1 MSRLNVDEFGQS
13 TAGDQKPVT
22 PVDLMPLDGAW
33 NQEAEDEDEKPHML
47 GEDESTWTP
56 DYIMKQEEEQ
66 KKKEYGSGGALG
78 DFDVGSYMLEC
89 YPTSNKMGAAT
100 DSLPPAWITGDE
112 EEPACEK
119 DMGTWVSAV
128 YCEEQMGRLNVDE
141 FGQST
146 AGDQKPVTPVD
157 LMPLDGAWNQE
168 EENEAEKPHMLGEDK
183 STWTPDYIMKQ
194 EEEQKK
200 KDKAAGQKML
210 GEDES
215 TWTPDYIMEQE
226 EQKEPAT
233 NTLVMK
239 DIARPT
245 NQSSSHSAAGLI
257 AGCVVGAAVAAAIV
271 AYRSKRATRSSAL
284 AEFDYSTL

>member
-1 MSRLNVDEFGQS
+1 MG
-13 TAGDQKPVT
+13 
-22 PVDLMPLDGAW
+22 
-33 NQEAEDEDEKPHML
+33 
-47 GEDESTWTP
+47 
-56 DYIMKQEEEQ
+56 

-78 DFDVGSYMLEC
+78 DFDVGSYMLEG

-168 EENEAEKPHMLGEDK
+168 AEDEDEKPHMLGEDK
-183 STWTPDYIMKQ
+183 STWPPDYIR
-194 EEEQKK
+194 
-200 KDKAAGQKML
+200 
-210 GEDES
+210 
-215 TWTPDYIMEQE
+215 EQE

-257 AGCVVGAAVAAAIV
+257 AGCVVGA
-271 AYRSKRATRSSAL
+271 
-284 AEFDYSTL
+284 